1 MNPGSHKN
9 LRFNPMNLTPAT
21 NLVIYQISENAVTIE
36 FGHAINETLMQRI
49 SRFNQLLNK
58 TPFPGMLGI
67 VPAFTTLSIFF
78 DPLQIINNVGLTGK
92 TCYQKVSGYLQS
104 LKEDDQSLSASAD
117 TPISIPVCYGGDFGP
132 DLGYVADF
140 HHMTVNEVI
149 RLHTSAIYQV
159 YMIGFIPGF
168 AYLGGLSDE
177 LETPRKESPR
187 NAVPAG
193 AVGIAGKQTGIYPLQ
208 TPGGWQLI
216 GQTPVKLFNAGR
228 EQPSLLKAGDRV
240 KFDSISLDDFETLK
254 QQA

>member
-1 MNPGSHKN
+1 MNPGSNKN
-9 LRFNPMNLTPAT
+9 LRFIAMNLTPAT

-36 FGHAINETLMQRI
+36 FGHVIDEALMQRI
-49 SRFNQLLNK
+49 TRFNELINK
-58 TPFPGMLGI
+58 VPFAGMRGT
-67 VPAFTTLSIFF
+67 VPAYTTLSILY
-78 DPLQIINNVGLTGK
+78 DPMQVINNTGLTGK
-92 TCYQKVSGYLQS
+92 TCYQKVSGYLQN
-104 LKEDDQSLSASAD
+104 LKEDDKPSLASAD
-117 TPISIPVCYGGDFGP
+117 NPISIPVCYGGDFGP

-140 HHMTVNEVI
+140 HHMTINEVI

-187 NAVPAG
+187 KAVPAG
-193 AVGIAGKQTGIYPLQ
+193 AVGIAGKQTGIYPLE

-216 GQTPVKLFNAGR
+216 GRTPLKLFDADR
-228 EQPSLLKAGDRV
+228 EQPSLLKASNLV
-240 KFDSISLDDFETLK
+240 KFDPISQDDFETLK